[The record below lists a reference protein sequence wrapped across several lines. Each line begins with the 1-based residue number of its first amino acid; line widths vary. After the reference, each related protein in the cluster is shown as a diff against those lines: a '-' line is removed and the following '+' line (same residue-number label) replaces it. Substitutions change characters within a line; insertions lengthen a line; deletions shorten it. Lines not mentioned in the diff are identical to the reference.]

1 MPSRAEEPERGQEEV
16 SSGNDK
22 NEIVSRSPHSL
33 LKYNSSLVRQRLHY
47 RSKSVGKKGRVLLV
61 NDQESVLELMEQI
74 LMVNGYEVRSTC
86 RQPDAIGIA
95 KTFEPQVVMLGLTM
109 PVTLG
114 SKLFA
119 LPSVSKIVLFGEVD
133 ESEDLERRRDYYD
146 FDLLPTPFDAERLLN
161 NMRSWVAEA
170 WTREGLN
177 VAATGRDLEA
187 LQFYEKALTIDPRNE
202 HAWFHK
208 GSSLYDLG
216 GNGDISDRVG
226 RFEQAIFC
234 FDSALAI
241 SPDNVSGWLWRGRA
255 LHQLGRYKEAL
266 LCYDKVFEI
275 DHPTWTASARAHFY
289 SDVWNSKGTS
299 LYRMRRYRE
308 SIECYEKAI
317 AMDEFAF
324 AWYNKGNS
332 LREMTN
338 FGEAIRC
345 YDRTIELD
353 PNHARS
359 WNNKGVCLR
368 KMGQMKEALLCHER
382 AVICNPPEI
391 LGWYAKALI
400 QDDLERIEDAIHS
413 YEKYLAVAPPDQP
426 DNVKHAQERLQ
437 HLKSRS
443 C

>member
-1 MPSRAEEPERGQEEV
+1 
-16 SSGNDK
+16 
-22 NEIVSRSPHSL
+22 
-33 LKYNSSLVRQRLHY
+33 
-47 RSKSVGKKGRVLLV
+47 
-61 NDQESVLELMEQI
+61 MEQI

>member
-1 MPSRAEEPERGQEEV
+1 
-16 SSGNDK
+16 
-22 NEIVSRSPHSL
+22 
-33 LKYNSSLVRQRLHY
+33 
-47 RSKSVGKKGRVLLV
+47 
-61 NDQESVLELMEQI
+61 
-74 LMVNGYEVRSTC
+74 
-86 RQPDAIGIA
+86 
-95 KTFEPQVVMLGLTM
+95 M
-109 PVTLG
+109 PVKLG
-114 SKLFA
+114 SKLSA
-119 LPSVSKIVLFGEVD
+119 LPSISKIVLCGEVD
-133 ESEDLERRRDYYD
+133 ESEDLERRRDYYE

-161 NMRSWVAEA
+161 DMRSWVAEA

-177 VAATGRDLEA
+177 VAATGCDLEA

-208 GSSLYDLG
+208 GAGFYDLG

-255 LHQLGRYKEAL
+255 LHELGRYKEAL
-266 LCYDKVFEI
+266 LSYDKVFEI
-275 DHPTWTASARAHFY
+275 DRPTWTASARAYFY

-299 LYRMRRYRE
+299 LYRMRRYQE
-308 SIECYEKAI
+308 SIDCYEKAI
-317 AMDEFAF
+317 AMDEFSF

-345 YDRTIELD
+345 FDRAIELN

-359 WNNKGVCLR
+359 WNNKGVCLKKTGR
-368 KMGQMKEALLCHER
+368 LEEALECHER
-382 AVICNPPEI
+382 AITCNPPEV
-391 LGWYAKALI
+391 LGWYNKAFI
-400 QDDLERIEDAIHS
+400 QDDLERMEEAINS

-437 HLKSRS
+437 HLKSRGN
-443 C
+443 CQREP